1 MKLLPNGNIEIS
13 LDLSWVEITKQLEKL
28 ILDAVANAE
37 LPGFRKG
44 KAPRKLVEEK
54 LNKNELLTHAAQELL
69 PKLYEAAIKTHK
81 ITPILYPQITLV
93 KAKENEDWEFTA
105 TVCEAPIVDLP
116 SDYIKSLTK
125 ETKENRLLWLDKN
138 IQLNI
143 PQILAEEEANHR
155 LALLSENI
163 TKLGLST
170 EQYLQSKKTNA
181 EGLRAQSLDEAKRDL
196 KMEFVLEKIKKENKL
211 ENRAKTLDFINN
223 LV

>member
-13 LDLSWVEITKQLEKL
+13 LVLSWVEITKQLEKL